1 MTQVGDTQRMNFKPD
16 GSTPEGQTVKNYM
29 ESGQG
34 KALDGRSGDGK
45 ASSGGADAK
54 AEVAGK
60 PEARAGEKP
69 EVRSAERQ
77 EAKAGEK
84 PREGTD
90 KTKDA
95 SDNPEKL
102 AGEKAVKAMTETLQ
116 KGGMSEKDARETSQQ
131 IHDRLT
137 RVKEGREPGDG
148 KADER
153 LKGTPAEQMERTRQA
168 YEKILKPGETFAGY
182 NDRQKQDVVQ
192 DLASRMADPDKF
204 VNQGGKNTCA
214 LEALQKQRL
223 ESGDPAQVAEQ
234 TASLIQTGGADVT
247 GNDGKT
253 MRVNV
258 AKESLQP
265 DKESAAPFDKDLHGA
280 EGGKRGLGGQAMDAL
295 YGQQHS
301 DLMSMRKGQPTSADG
316 IDKAGTVYLT
326 ANAQKPPYNAPT
338 GRGQTGEGSFD
349 RQPDGSLQFKDSS
362 PRINAFDREW
372 LNQRT
377 GGKEGSIFVHENAA
391 GSGVPDPRM
400 GYPDSVRLNT
410 FKNPQDLHNKISQWE
425 KDTGSSAQLM
435 INANFMEGQS
445 LKGHSIHAMTVK
457 ATQIENADGTKS
469 IGFKMDNQN
478 GKNFDRVSTAQAV
491 DLSTNNKYWGDKP
504 QAQQPGRPAGGDNQ
518 PQPQSQPGRE
528 APGGRDNPST
538 PGGRDAGGRPAGEDA
553 YRYHRPDEN
562 SRQLGEKPLD
572 PKLDDKLKG
581 KEGDDKD
588 KARKIDPAVQV
599 KALGAYQKAMAQYEE
614 AAAKAK
620 ASGSEY
626 KGTKPDFYSILSSFE

>member
-34 KALDGRSGDGK
+34 KALDGRSQEAG
-45 ASSGGADAK
+45 
-54 AEVAGK
+54 GK
-60 PEARAGEKP
+60 PEAGARSEAGGKP
-69 EVRSAERQ
+69 EAGARPEAGGKP
-77 EAKAGEK
+77 EAKAAEKPQDKTGEK
-84 PREGTD
+84 AREGSD
-90 KTKDA
+90 RSKDA
-95 SDNPEKL
+95 GDNPEKL
-102 AGEKAVKAMTETLQ
+102 AGERAVQAMTDTLRRS
-116 KGGMSEKDARETSQQ
+116 GMSEKDARETSQT
-131 IHDRLT
+131 IHDRLS
-137 RVKEGREPGDG
+137 RVKEGKEPGDG
-148 KADER
+148 RADER
-153 LKGTPAEQMERTRQA
+153 LKGTPAEQMERTREA

-182 NDRQKQDVVQ
+182 SDRQKQDVVQ
-192 DLASRMADPDKF
+192 DLASRLADPDKF

-223 ESGDPAQVAEQ
+223 ESGDPAKLAEQ
-234 TASLIQTGGADVT
+234 TASLIQTGGADIT
-247 GNDGKT
+247 GSDGKT

-265 DKESAAPFDKDLHGA
+265 DKESATPFNKDLHGA
-280 EGGKRGLGGQAMDAL
+280 EGGKRGLGGHALDAL

-316 IDKAGTVYLT
+316 IDKAGTVYL
-326 ANAQKPPYNAPT
+326 AAGAQKPPYNAPS

-391 GSGVPDPRM
+391 GSGIPDPRM
-400 GYPDSVRLNT
+400 GYPDSVRLST

-491 DLSTNNKYWGDKP
+491 DLSTNNKNWGDRPAP
-504 QAQQPGRPAGGDNQ
+504 QPTPGRDNQ
-518 PQPQSQPGRE
+518 PQPQPQ
-528 APGGRDNPST
+528 PGGRDNPSV
-538 PGGRDAGGRPAGEDA
+538 GRDTPAGGKAPSEDA

-562 SRQLGEKPLD
+562 SRQLGEKPKED
-572 PKLDDKLKG
+572 PKLDDKLKN

-620 ASGSEY
+620 ANGAKFEGS
-626 KGTKPDFYSILSSFE
+626 KPDFYSILSSFE